1 MKHCDNF
8 LKISDSD
15 ISWNEY
21 HLVYKGVQLPLTR
34 ENISDYQMQTGM
46 SAKDLIEYTYNN
58 SLSVLRDKKLKDLL
72 DD

>member
-1 MKHCDNF
+1 
-8 LKISDSD
+8 
-15 ISWNEY
+15 
-21 HLVYKGVQLPLTR
+21 
-34 ENISDYQMQTGM
+34 MQTGM